1 MPWTGVDLYLLPVGS
16 PQVSLWSSSHSLRVK
31 RRKET
36 TGDCCSHGGLQTVI
50 VTRLSP
56 PGVLVC
62 HRLTMANITF
72 VIGGAR
78 SGKSSY
84 ASRLALS
91 ACDAPVYVLGAPLQ
105 PSVD

>member
-1 MPWTGVDLYLLPVGS
+1 
-16 PQVSLWSSSHSLRVK
+16 
-31 RRKET
+31 
-36 TGDCCSHGGLQTVI
+36 
-50 VTRLSP
+50 
-56 PGVLVC
+56 
-62 HRLTMANITF
+62 MANITF